1 MQTIFI
7 YLIAGVIFNALW
19 DLMSDF
25 LEKEVDVE
33 GVRLTVGQR
42 IVALVAWP
50 IYLIFF
56 AWHFLKGLNGNND

>member
-1 MQTIFI
+1 MQTIFT

-50 IYLIFF
+50 LYLIFF
-56 AWHFLKGLNGNND
+56 VWHFFKGLNGNND